1 LIKRFQALYAWFCK
15 AANSLQSPFL
25 LVIRLYWGWQFFESG
40 LGHLSNMAGFV
51 TFMSEH
57 HVPAPWFN
65 AHFVA
70 GLETVGGILLALGLA
85 SRLIAAMLSVNM
97 IVAYITGDWDKVT
110 AIFTDHAE
118 DFYQALPFAFLL
130 VSLIVLIFGPGKLS
144 LDELIKRYRTKR
156 QAAAAAS
163 K

>member
-1 LIKRFQALYAWFCK
+1 LIKRIEALYAWFCK
-15 AANSLQSPFL
+15 ASNSLQSPFL

-40 LGHLSNMAGFV
+40 LGHLSNMAAFV

-156 QAAAAAS
+156 QAAAAS

>member
-1 LIKRFQALYAWFCK
+1 MKRLEALYAWFCK

-25 LVIRLYWGWQFFESG
+25 LAIRLYWGWQFFESG
-40 LGHLSNMAGFV
+40 LGHLRNMADFV

-118 DFYQALPFAFLL
+118 DFYQALPFAFLM
-130 VSLIVLIFGPGKLS
+130 VSLIVLIFGPGKVS